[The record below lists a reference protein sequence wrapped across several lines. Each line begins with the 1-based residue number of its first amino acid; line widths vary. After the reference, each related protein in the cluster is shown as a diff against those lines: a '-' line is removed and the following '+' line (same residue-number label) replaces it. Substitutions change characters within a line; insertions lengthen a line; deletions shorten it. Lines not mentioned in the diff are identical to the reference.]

1 MKGLARAACVNLDVS
16 LKQQQSETQAAAG
29 PMCHDAVDKPRG
41 LCLVLSGMSY
51 REIPRMISPNT
62 GGQLLLRL
70 SGERSNLF
78 IEGLQGRVKRLG
90 GQRSNVLL
98 AEISPAAELLK

>member
-1 MKGLARAACVNLDVS
+1 
-16 LKQQQSETQAAAG
+16 
-29 PMCHDAVDKPRG
+29 MCHDAVDKPGG

-51 REIPRMISPNT
+51 REIPRLISPNT
-62 GGQLLLRL
+62 RGQLLLRL
-70 SGERSNLF
+70 SGERSNHF

-98 AEISPAAELLK
+98 QAGVSPAAELLK